1 MEEASKVVAMAVEL
15 TNLAWTNNPQKQ
27 EEINMMAENN
37 ISTANLIVDDEDYS
51 VSREQHPQAM
61 TGKRSH
67 SHSTM
72 SKKVSE
78 TSLLP
83 HAQVVCD
90 DYEHIEEPRDSND
103 FASATITNLH
113 VLEQDSDRKARYS
126 VSDPSHESSSS
137 RSEIHPNEENQ
148 DQKYPPLEQ
157 YDEDDECYDQIS
169 AKRVCDIVDFVLAG
183 DIVPIHFTPNKKLRT
198 K

>member
-1 MEEASKVVAMAVEL
+1 MMEEASKVVAMAVEL

-27 EEINMMAENN
+27 EEIDMMAENN

-51 VSREQHPQAM
+51 VSREQHGM
-61 TGKRSH
+61 TGKRSRCDDH
-67 SHSTM
+67 PDTHRRSHSTM

-83 HAQVVCD
+83 HAQVICD

-126 VSDPSHESSSS
+126 VSDPSQESSSS
-137 RSEIHPNEENQ
+137 RSE
-148 DQKYPPLEQ
+148 KYPPLEQ
-157 YDEDDECYDQIS
+157 NDEDDECYDQIS